1 MISLDSQDAFAAGI
15 DNADADPMSNV
26 ANLVDC
32 MLVFMLGL
40 IIALVAYWNVALP
53 DKELI
58 QLNKKDL
65 EEVQDIQQVMSQI
78 TSTESV
84 YEELGTVYRDP
95 FTNKLY
101 MLAEDEET
109 SADAELAGAAKAGG
123 AGSSESGGDASGSSS
138 TS

>member
-1 MISLDSQDAFAAGI
+1 MISLDSHEAFAAGI
-15 DNADADPMSNV
+15 ENADVDPMSNV

-53 DKELI
+53 DKELV
-58 QLNKKDL
+58 QLSKKDL

-78 TSTESV
+78 TSSESV

-101 MLAEDEET
+101 MLAEDEE
-109 SADAELAGAAKAGG
+109 SSIDAEAAGAATAGTSG
-123 AGSSESGGDASGSSS
+123 SESTSGS
-138 TS
+138 

>member
-1 MISLDSQDAFAAGI
+1 MISLTANDDFAAGI
-15 DNADADPMSNV
+15 DAVDADPMSGV

-32 MLVFMLGL
+32 MLVFVLGL

-53 DKELI
+53 DRELV
-58 QLNKKDL
+58 QLERKSL

-101 MLAEDEET
+101 MLALDEET
-109 SADAELAGAAKAGG
+109 SADAEAAGATGVSA
-123 AGSSESGGDASGSSS
+123 ASGASEEAGA
-138 TS
+138 

>member
-1 MISLDSQDAFAAGI
+1 MISLDSHEAFTAGI
-15 DNADADPMSNV
+15 ENADVDPMSNV

-53 DKELI
+53 DKELV
-58 QLNKKDL
+58 QLSKKDL

-78 TSTESV
+78 TSSESV

-101 MLAEDEET
+101 MLAEDEE
-109 SADAELAGAAKAGG
+109 SSIDAEAAGAATAGTSG
-123 AGSSESGGDASGSSS
+123 SESTSGS
-138 TS
+138 